1 MGKVSEVPA
10 IQGGVASGALAA
22 ALEHEHREI
31 DRGIEAFVAAQ
42 ADGRR
47 QTEPLTRAIEALRR
61 HIFLEE
67 EFLFPPLREAG
78 LVAPIFVMLREHGE
92 IWDALDVI
100 AAELRTGAAPST
112 VDETCR
118 ALLAQLERHNSKE
131 EQIIYSQADAVLTA
145 AASAGLKAFLAA
157 GRMPDGWV
165 CARAGVGR

>member
-1 MGKVSEVPA
+1 MGKLGGTPTA
-10 IQGGVASGALAA
+10 QGDVTADSLALA
-22 ALEHEHREI
+22 LEREHREI
-31 DRGIEAFVAAQ
+31 DRGIQAFLVGQ
-42 ADGRR
+42 ADGRA
-47 QTEPLTRAIEALRR
+47 QTEPLTHAIDALRR

-100 AAELRTGAAPST
+100 ATEMGAGAARST

-131 EQIIYSQADAVLTA
+131 EPIIYSQADAVLTA

-157 GRMPDGWV
+157 GRFPEGWV
-165 CARAGVGR
+165 CARAGTSS